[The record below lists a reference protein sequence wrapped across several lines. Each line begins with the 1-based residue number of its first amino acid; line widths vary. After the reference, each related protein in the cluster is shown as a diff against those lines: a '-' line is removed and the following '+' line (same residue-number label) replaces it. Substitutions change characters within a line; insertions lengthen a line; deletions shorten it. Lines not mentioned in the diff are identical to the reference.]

1 MNLANK
7 LTILRILLTPIFII
21 LLFNPAWVITLSNG
35 KELNTIAI
43 IIFIFA
49 IFTDYLDGL
58 VARKKK
64 MLTPL
69 GTFLDPAADKLL
81 LVTTFITLAIRNVI
95 PLWVMIIVIS
105 RDVILFSG
113 WLLSY
118 IYTGNKVISPSIL
131 GKLTTFFQMMTIFFC
146 LLQFPDHVNRIFWW
160 GAVIFTVA
168 SGINYAA
175 AGIKLLNNEGGKK

>member
-21 LLFNPAWVITLSNG
+21 LLFNPAWVVTLSNG

-43 IIFIFA
+43 IIFVFA

-105 RDVILFSG
+105 RDVILFGG
-113 WLLSY
+113 WLLTY
-118 IYTGNKVISPSIL
+118 IFTGSKSIAPSIL

-146 LLQFPDHVNRIFWW
+146 LLQFPEHVNRIFWW
-160 GAVIFTVA
+160 GAVFFTVA

-175 AGIKLLNNEGGKK
+175 AGIKILNNEGGKK

>member
-21 LLFNPAWVITLSNG
+21 LLFNPAWVIIMKNG
-35 KELNTIAI
+35 QELNIIAI

-64 MLTPL
+64 MKTPL

-95 PLWVMIIVIS
+95 PLWVMIIVVS
-105 RDVILFSG
+105 RDVILFGG

-118 IYTGNKVISPSIL
+118 IYIGNRVILPSIL

-146 LLQFPDHVNRIFWW
+146 LLQFPENINRIFWW

-168 SGINYAA
+168 SGIDYAA

>member
-35 KELNTIAI
+35 KELNTVAI
-43 IIFIFA
+43 IIFSFA

-64 MLTPL
+64 MKTPL

-81 LVTTFITLAIRNVI
+81 LVTTFITLAITKAI
-95 PLWVMIIVIS
+95 PVWVMVIVIS

-113 WLLSY
+113 WLLTY
-118 IYTGNKVISPSIL
+118 IFMGIKSISPSVL
-131 GKLTTFFQMMTIFFC
+131 GKLTTFFQMMTIFFS
-146 LLQFPDHVNRIFWW
+146 LLQFPEQVNRIFWW